1 MNPRLVLLVA
11 LAVST
16 VACAD
21 AAPSDVVESPIRYSE
36 TVSLPAPRLD
46 GATSLEASIADRR
59 SVRTF
64 GADDVALADVAQ
76 LLWAGQGV
84 TDDEGHRAAPSA
96 GARYPIELYAVTADE
111 VGHYLPATHSIER
124 RRDESAHERLADSSF
139 GQDFVGEAPLV
150 IVIAG
155 VVERTA
161 ERYGDVAES
170 LVLREAGH
178 VAQNVLLQAT
188 SLGHASVPVGGFD
201 PASASEALALP
212 PGEEV
217 LYLIPVG

>member
-1 MNPRLVLLVA
+1 MLLVVAA
-11 LAVST
+11 LSMA
-16 VACAD
+16 ACAE
-21 AAPSDVVESPIRYSE
+21 AAPDSVVESPARSTE
-36 TVSLPAPRLD
+36 TVALPAPRLD
-46 GATSLEASIADRR
+46 GVTSLEASIADRR
-59 SVRTF
+59 SNRTF
-64 GADDVALADVAQ
+64 DATGVPLDDVGQ

-96 GARYPIELYAVTADE
+96 GARYPIELYAVTDDAVD
-111 VGHYLPATHSIER
+111 HYLPATHSVER
-124 RRDESAHERLADSSF
+124 RTDESALRRLAGTAF

-161 ERYGDVAES
+161 ARYGDVAES

-188 SLGHASVPVGGFD
+188 VLGHASVPVGGFD
-201 PASASEALALP
+201 PTSAAEALALP